1 MDRSARRGI
10 VGRAALGA
18 AAGAVAT
25 AAMDL
30 VWYRRYRASGGDS
43 DLRTWEF
50 TTSATDFGDEAPAP
64 ARVGKRIADAVG
76 VRLDDGSVASV
87 NNVVHWM
94 TGIGWGTAAGVVGL
108 ALPVPALAAG
118 IGAGVVAWT
127 TSYVLLG
134 AIGIYQPITS
144 YDIATLWKDLSA
156 HLVFGT
162 TMGIALTLAR

>member
-1 MDRSARRGI
+1 
-10 VGRAALGA
+10 
-18 AAGAVAT
+18 
-25 AAMDL
+25 MDL
-30 VWYRRYRASGGDS
+30 LWYRRYRAGGGDA
-43 DLRTWEF
+43 DLRAWELS
-50 TTSATDFGDEAPAP
+50 TSATDFGDEAPAP

-76 VRLDDGSVASV
+76 VRLDDGSVGSV

-94 TGIGWGTAAGVVGL
+94 TGIGWGAAAGVVGL
-108 ALPVPALAAG
+108 ALPVPALAVG

-144 YDIATLWKDLSA
+144 YDIATLWKDFSA

-162 TMGIALTLAR
+162 TMGVVLTAR